1 MDILINDQHQDHIK
15 RKIESGMYR
24 TPDDVLATALT
35 LLDEHDEGLVRE
47 LEDVSR
53 SVQIGTDQLR
63 KGQYTVYTDETLH
76 ELFDGVKQRGRERLA
91 PENGESDVS

>member
-1 MDILINDQHQDHIK
+1 MDISINDQHQDHIK

-24 TPDDVLATALT
+24 TPDDVLAKALT
-35 LLDEHDEGLVRE
+35 LLDEHDEELARE

-63 KGQYTVYTDETLH
+63 NGQYTEYTDETLH
-76 ELFDGVKQRGRERLA
+76 EFFDRVKQLGRGRLA
-91 PENGESDVS
+91 PENG